1 MLSSQS
7 LIFFIKAKD
16 VSLLLLAQHL
26 EAIIG
31 FLIAQIIGVLSQEL
45 SRIRTGIEREKQL
58 ATGAIIRKTKFLD
71 PVHGSMWL

>member
-16 VSLLLLAQHL
+16 VSLFLLAQHL

-31 FLIAQIIGVLSQEL
+31 LLIAQIIGVLSQEL
-45 SRIRTGIEREKQL
+45 SRIRTGIYREKQL
-58 ATGAIIRKTKFLD
+58 AIGAIIRKTKFLD
-71 PVHGSMWL
+71 SVHGSMWI